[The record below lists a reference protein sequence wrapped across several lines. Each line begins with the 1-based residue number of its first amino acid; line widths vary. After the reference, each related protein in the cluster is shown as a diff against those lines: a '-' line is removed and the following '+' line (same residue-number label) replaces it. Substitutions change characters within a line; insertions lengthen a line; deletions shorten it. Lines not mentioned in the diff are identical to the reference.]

1 MRDASAWLASKL
13 LLVLERYG
21 LLNVWYRRPV
31 TYLYLALLKSHIQQR
46 FQGIIVQISTNVVQ
60 NVVQSLCIAEQ
71 KLGAGRDNRSH
82 CRSGYLPDTLE
93 RFEKKHRRSNL
104 NRGTT

>member
-1 MRDASAWLASKL
+1 MIDVQVFVSA
-13 LLVLERYG
+13 
-21 LLNVWYRRPV
+21 RPLWPFGFTV
-31 TYLYLALLKSHIQQR
+31 PEAGKYLYLALLKSHIQQR
-46 FQGIIVQISTNVVQ
+46 IQGIIVQISTNVVQ